1 MTCGQRSEYVNE
13 DDMWTE
19 RHQTSPPAV
28 RLDSDKMQC
37 ANIFFI
43 LSIGFASAALAV
55 GNPFTTRMKIIS
67 PDIPFQV
74 STSEGIISTKFEKG
88 NWAAASVICSRI
100 EIPHPQYQR
109 AIIIDEQTAAELHTT
124 DSDPITF
131 NQNEEYIMIDD
142 FSIEI
147 IESKPMNT
155 RPQMECTIAGIPTSQ
170 N

>member
-1 MTCGQRSEYVNE
+1 MPQQSDTR
-13 DDMWTE
+13 
-19 RHQTSPPAV
+19 RHHQQSDLTQTRCSVPTSSSFSALGSP
-28 RLDSDKMQC
+28 RL
-37 ANIFFI
+37 
-43 LSIGFASAALAV
+43 LL
-55 GNPFTTRMKIIS
+55 PLETH
-67 PDIPFQV
+67 
-74 STSEGIISTKFEKG
+74 KG

-124 DSDPITF
+124 DSTPITF
-131 NQNEEYIMIDD
+131 KQNEEYILIDD

-147 IESKPMNT
+147 IESMPMNT